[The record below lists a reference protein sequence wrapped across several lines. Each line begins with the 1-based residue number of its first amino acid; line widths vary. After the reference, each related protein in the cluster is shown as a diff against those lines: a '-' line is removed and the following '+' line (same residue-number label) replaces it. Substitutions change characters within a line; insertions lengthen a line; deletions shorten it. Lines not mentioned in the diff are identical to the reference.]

1 MNIRK
6 IFFGVL
12 ALAVAGCTGNQQN
25 DQSSKSNE
33 SVESL
38 TVDELL
44 ANVDA
49 YANQEVTLKG
59 TVTHVCRHGGQRLFI
74 IGSEPDNR
82 LKITTGAA
90 ISEFNI
96 ELEGSEIEISG
107 KLDEERIDKNYIDT
121 WEQEVIAKQNEEHTE
136 DVGIHDGD
144 HASDKDEELEK
155 IKKYREKMK
164 ATGKG
169 YISFYSV
176 VCDSYKEL

>member
-1 MNIRK
+1 MNIRN
-6 IFFGVL
+6 FLFGFL
-12 ALAVAGCTGNQQN
+12 LIAVAGCTGNQQN
-25 DQSSKSNE
+25 DQSESSSE
-33 SVESL
+33 SVETL

-44 ANVDA
+44 TNADA
-49 YANQEVTLKG
+49 YANKDITLKG

-74 IGSEPDNR
+74 IGSDPDNR
-82 LKITTGAA
+82 LKITTGPA

-96 ELEGSEIEISG
+96 ELEGSEIEITG

-121 WEQEVIAKQNEEHTE
+121 WEQEVIAEQNEEHSE

-144 HASDKDEELEK
+144 HASNKNEELEK
-155 IKKYREKMK
+155 INKYREKME
-164 ATGKG
+164 ASGKG